1 MRSNKWTIYCYKSIS
16 WQYIIKIFN
25 DWYSFLRFRDL
36 LKSNFWSRRKP
47 KYFWETLRST
57 GTWLKKTWGWNRV
70 TVFREKITSWACL
83 VRSWLNIIF
92 HWYAHSE
99 ILFKSVSISSVETC
113 HLQLKT
119 FIYQTF
125 MLNPIKSFLHIQ
137 IFETRFQ
144 RWEVIKRIINFVHY
158 RQKLI
163 YTWISF
169 PESWLIGTE
178 KTVSLNKFIEQI
190 KI

>member
-99 ILFKSVSISSVETC
+99 ILFKSVSISSVET
-113 HLQLKT
+113 
-119 FIYQTF
+119 F
-125 MLNPIKSFLHIQ
+125 MPFTVENLYISNLHA
-137 IFETRFQ
+137 
-144 RWEVIKRIINFVHY
+144 KPY
-158 RQKLI
+158 QKLFAYPNIRNTFPKMGSYQKNHKFRALQTKIDLHMNQFSWILIDWNRKNCFLKQI
-163 YTWISF
+163 YRA
-169 PESWLIGTE
+169 
-178 KTVSLNKFIEQI
+178 N
-190 KI
+190 